1 MQSES
6 ESLFFTII
14 NPDNVEEETRFNV
27 FVGSDGNFALNG
39 LAIDAQQLAELGMLL
54 FALANRGVPSD
65 TPDLD
70 SCNELL
76 DGFSIPMPVKALQEL
91 INIEKEG

>member
-1 MQSES
+1 MEN
-6 ESLFFTII
+6 ETIFFTAI
-14 NPDNVEEETRFNV
+14 NPDNVEEETRINININT
-27 FVGSDGNFALNG
+27 DGNFAING
-39 LAIDAQQLAELGMLL
+39 CAIDAQQMAELGILL
-54 FALANRGVPSD
+54 FALANRGVPAD

-70 SCNELL
+70 SCGELL